1 MESKRAPSLLPRSP
15 ANGTTHPRHPRPV
28 MRRRNIGPG
37 QHEHLV
43 ARVRDDEGPALLQ
56 PDTCVIPGASLR
68 LWCADPILS
77 SPARAA
83 PSYPRSRLPFDNLAR
98 EMRCAPLTQAR
109 HGDTELEGR
118 CYRVA
123 LGERAGARRSVFDG
137 GASAG
142 EWLPGRR

>member
-1 MESKRAPSLLPRSP
+1 MESERAPSLLPRSP
-15 ANGTTHPRHPRPV
+15 ANGTAHPRHPRPV

-37 QHEHLV
+37 RHEHLV

-56 PDTCVIPGASLR
+56 PGTRVIPGASLR

-83 PSYPRSRLPFDNLAR
+83 PSYPRPRLPFDNLAR
-98 EMRCAPLTQAR
+98 EMRFAPPLTQAR

-118 CYRVA
+118 CCRVA
-123 LGERAGARRSVFDG
+123 LGETLTSCNGFDHCF
-137 GASAG
+137 
-142 EWLPGRR
+142 LFLCC